1 LLINRYNKPLYFS
14 YLPAFIAIFIL
25 ALALTGCR
33 TIKPEAP
40 EMSDIDIPRPQQLP
54 SDIDIPISIELKN
67 YFKQAENSVSY
78 EYTGKAQPCEGIR
91 YEYYFKRS
99 PFNIVGEGNKI
110 NLNFQGDYK
119 IDLSYCAK
127 CAFDQCIV
135 PKISVSCG
143 YGEPLRKIKI
153 GYTSTFSMFSDYKIQ
168 SVTKLTTLEPI
179 DRCKMTVFNLDATDR
194 LISYIKAPLNEL
206 GAEVDKKVSAYD
218 LKPTILDLWK
228 TINEEIRFGSFG
240 FMNLNPKSVRLSE
253 FNIKGT
259 ILEFSLALTANPVLR
274 TKSTQTPEIPLPNL
288 QTYTPGKGFN
298 INLDLFVSYDTLS
311 KYLTDAIKGKELML
325 KKKKIILQSVE
336 VYGIGNQKIVIGL
349 SFGGRRKGILYLVG
363 TPEYVPESKTLSF
376 PDLKFDVKTKN
387 LIFKSA
393 KWLFNDK
400 ITAAIR
406 TGSKYDLSTDLND
419 VKIMFQKELNKKLDE
434 SISSSGEVEDLNVM
448 EIYPTKESLMLR
460 AVSKGNLKI
469 IIAD

>member
-1 LLINRYNKPLYFS
+1 VITAIYSTIHCGVRTKLLVLSF
-14 YLPAFIAIFIL
+14 LVCLIFG
-25 ALALTGCR
+25 ACR

-40 EMSDIDIPRPQQLP
+40 EMSEIDIPRPEQVA

-67 YFKQAENSVSY
+67 YFKQAENAVSY
-78 EYTGKAQPCEGIR
+78 EYTGKEQPCEGIR

-99 PFNIVGEGNKI
+99 PFNILGEGNKI
-110 NLNFQGDYK
+110 NLDFQGEYK

-127 CAFDQCIV
+127 CAFGHCIV
-135 PKISVSCG
+135 PKIGASCG

-153 GYTSTFSMFSDYKIQ
+153 GYTSTFNILPDYRLQ
-168 SVTKLTTLEPI
+168 SATKLSKIEPV
-179 DRCKMTVFNLDATDR
+179 DRCNMTIFNLDATDR
-194 LISYIKAPLNEL
+194 LIGYVKPPLNAL
-206 GAEVDKKVSAYD
+206 GKEVDEKVSAYE
-218 LKPTILDLWK
+218 LKPTILELWK
-228 TINEEIRFGSFG
+228 TINKEMRFGSFG
-240 FMNLNPKSVRLSE
+240 FMNINAKSVRLSE
-253 FNIKGT
+253 FNIRGS

-274 TKSTQTPEIPLPNL
+274 TKSLQTPEATLPNL
-288 QTYTPGKGFN
+288 QPYKPGRGFN

-325 KKKKIILQSVE
+325 KKKKIILQEVE

-363 TPEYVPESKTLSF
+363 TPQYVPENKTLSF

-387 LIFKSA
+387 LLFKSA

-400 ITAAIR
+400 ITTAIR
-406 TGSKYDLSTDLND
+406 NGSKYDLSDDLKN
-419 VKIMFQKELNKKLDE
+419 VKTMFQKELNRKFDS
-434 SISSSGEVEDLNVM
+434 SISASGEVTDLNVI

-460 AVSKGNLKI
+460 AVSTGNFRI
-469 IIAD
+469 IIAE